1 MSALQESRRKLFQV
15 RPTNIGTNV
24 WSFKEGNP
32 QVEFQL
38 KGAHVAIG
46 KTLRLNGIFECVDS
60 GDRKPSNN
68 IPLTAKPVEKPSNV
82 SIDSRIG
89 LHSVI
94 ENITINSGNTNRNF
108 ELVKHYNRLVATLQP
123 KATSQSSYINGGLDV
138 NGLTSKAAQT
148 GSLCNKQLSF
158 SLPLHAG
165 MLKENL
171 DLKLLGGLNI
181 IFDLAPDSFVLS
193 DTNYTDVEDKTALN
207 SSYRLKELVLTYD
220 AIMPTGKALTAIQ
233 NNTSGSFNYTSF
245 TSYFT
250 SIVSADSNHIFN
262 FNASLASS
270 VLMNFIPSKWINNY
284 SRNSSMA
291 TPLLNSASSIVG
303 TPLTLKAK
311 IKDVTYLRNNQK
323 FPLDFSI
330 PAKDLTTQTDNPN
343 ANLLFESI
351 NAVVV
356 PPEST
361 SALVSP
367 VNVRGF
373 GNVRPNSDYFATS
386 NALGSQ
392 DPIFDLS
399 IGYDHIQE
407 MGVDMRQTPFGFRVR
422 STLTNGV
429 DNPHSVFLF
438 VKQMNT
444 LTIQNGAISTRM

>member
-1 MSALQESRRKLFQV
+1 MSALQQSRRKLFQV

-38 KGAHVAIG
+38 KGEHIAIG
-46 KTLRLNGIFECVDS
+46 KTMRLNGIFECTDS
-60 GDRKPSNN
+60 QGNKPSNN
-68 IPLTAKPVEKPSNV
+68 IPLTAKTPERASNV
-82 SIDSRIG
+82 TIDSRIG
-89 LHSVI
+89 LHSVL
-94 ENITINSGNTNRNF
+94 ENITINHAETGRNY
-108 ELVKHYNRLVATLQP
+108 ELVKHYNRLVTTLQP
-123 KATSQSSYINGGLDV
+123 KGTSQSSYINGGLDL
-138 NGLTSKAAQT
+138 NGMTSKAAQT
-148 GSLCNKQLSF
+148 GSLCNKQIHF

-165 MLKENL
+165 LLKENL
-171 DLKLLGGLNI
+171 DLNLMPLTI
-181 IFDLAPDSFVLS
+181 VFDLAPDSYVLN
-193 DTNYTDVEDKTALN
+193 DTNYTDQEDTTALN
-207 SSYRLKELVLTYD
+207 SSYKLSGLVLTYD

-233 NNTSGSFNYTSF
+233 KNTSGSFNYTSYG
-245 TSYFT
+245 SYFS

-262 FNASLASS
+262 FNSSLASS
-270 VLMNFIPSKWINNY
+270 VLMNFVPSKWINNY

-291 TPLLNSASSIVG
+291 TPLLNSASPIVG

-330 PAKDLTTQTDNPN
+330 PCKDLTTQTDNPN

-351 NAVVV
+351 NSVIV
-356 PPEST
+356 PPQST

-386 NALGSQ
+386 NELGSQ

-399 IGYDHIQE
+399 ISYDHIQE
-407 MGVDMRQTPFGFRVR
+407 MGVDMRQTPFGFRLR